1 MNDTLYLTAF
11 RQLLAF
17 PLRTTLTAL
26 GVVIGTMSVI
36 IITVLGAGLS
46 AAIDDE
52 LGGLGFQFL
61 TVTPGEQA
69 RAGVIDDARAFDMQD
84 VDALRRQVP
93 GIASVSPLLSRRLF
107 VTVMGETRRVTVSG
121 VGPEFFRQRRFD
133 LASGRLFDAS
143 DLLRGLP
150 LCVVSEDFLSPDG
163 ENVPVQIGME
173 IRIDRAIC
181 QVVGVTKKQ
190 SVIGMAAA
198 KDTIYVPLPFM
209 QSRIAGDRTVSLIQI
224 EARPDVPSDAVIK
237 DVQTLLR
244 ERRNI
249 RGEGQ
254 DFRIQDMNDMR
265 QTLSR
270 VTTLLTATL
279 GSVAL
284 VSLLVGGIGIMNIM
298 LVSVTERTREIGIR
312 LAIGAMPSQILIQFI
327 IESMMLAIIGGLSG
341 AAIGLALS
349 AVGCVALGV
358 PFIVHYHTISL
369 TVAFTAIV
377 GLIFGILPARR
388 AATMMPAVALRQE

>member
-36 IITVLGAGLS
+36 IITVLGDGLS

-61 TVTPGEQA
+61 SVTPGEQA
-69 RAGVIDDARAFDMQD
+69 RAGVIDDARPFDMQD
-84 VDALRRQVP
+84 VDALRRQIP
-93 GIASVSPLLSRRLF
+93 GVASVSPLLSRRLF
-107 VTVMGETRRVTVSG
+107 VTVRGEARRVTVSG

-133 LASGRLFDAS
+133 LASGRLFDSS
-143 DLLRGLP
+143 DLSRSLP
-150 LCVVSEDFLSPDG
+150 LCVVSEDFLSGDDDD
-163 ENVPVQIGME
+163 VPVPTGLE
-173 IRIDRAIC
+173 IRIDRAVC
-181 QVVGVTKKQ
+181 HVVGVTKKQ
-190 SVIGMAAA
+190 SVIGMAAG

-224 EARPDVPSDAVIK
+224 EARADFPAEAVIK
-237 DVQTLLR
+237 DVQMLLR

-254 DFRIQDMNDMR
+254 DFRIEDMNDMR

-270 VTTLLTATL
+270 ITTLLTATL

-312 LAIGAMPSQILIQFI
+312 LAIGAMPSQILVQFM
-327 IESMMLAIIGGLSG
+327 IEAMMLAIIGGLSG
-341 AAIGLALS
+341 AVIGLAIS
-349 AVGCVALGV
+349 AIGCAALGV
-358 PFIVHYHTISL
+358 PFIVNYQTVAL
-369 TVAFTAIV
+369 TVAFTALV
-377 GLIFGILPARR
+377 GLFFGILPARR
-388 AATMMPAVALRQE
+388 AASMMPAVALRQE

>member
-1 MNDTLYLTAF
+1 MNETLYLTAF

-17 PLRTTLTAL
+17 PLRTSLTAL

-84 VDALRRQVP
+84 VEALRQRIP
-93 GIASVSPLLSRRLF
+93 GVASVSPILSRRLF
-107 VTVMGETRRVTVSG
+107 VTVLGETRRVTVSG

-133 LASGRLFDAS
+133 LADGRLFYPS
-143 DLLRGLP
+143 DVSRGLP
-150 LCVVSEDFLSPDG
+150 LCVVSEDFLSAD
-163 ENVPVQIGME
+163 EDVPVQKGLE

-181 QVVGVTKKQ
+181 NVVGVTKKQ

-224 EARPDVPSDAVIK
+224 EARADVPADTVIK

-254 DFRIQDMNDMR
+254 DFRIEDMNDMR
-265 QTLSR
+265 LTVSR

-312 LAIGAMPSQILIQFI
+312 LAIGAMPSQILVQFM
-327 IESMMLAIIGGLSG
+327 IEAMMLAIIGGVSG
-341 AAIGLALS
+341 AIIGLAIS
-349 AVGCVALGV
+349 GIGCVALGV
-358 PFIVHYHTISL
+358 PFIVNYPTVSL
-369 TVAFTAIV
+369 TVAFTGMV
-377 GLIFGILPARR
+377 GLFFGILPARR